1 MTKEKKKKPKRPIPK
16 TPRGFRDYMSYEGH
30 FRTEIIK
37 KISTIYEIYGFEF
50 LETSAVETVDSLGK
64 FLPDVDR
71 PNDGIFAWLDDDE
84 TWLALRYDHTAPLAR
99 FYSQY
104 RNDLPNAYRRYSY
117 GPVWRNEKPGPD
129 RFRQFYQID
138 ADTVGTPQIGADAEM
153 CMMVCDALELIGMDA
168 EDYKFKLNNRKILSG
183 IIQIAG
189 IKENQMHPV
198 DDTFFQNICRAID
211 KFDRLGLEGVRK
223 LLGSG
228 RRDESGDFTE
238 GLNLSTGQ
246 IDFFTELLS
255 SKGSRKEFLTNL
267 RNILKKSEIG
277 TQGLNELEEMVDIF
291 LASGYSEDKFSFDP
305 SVVRGL
311 GYYTGPVFE
320 VELNKKIIDKK
331 GNEHSFGSISGGG
344 RYDDLVKRFTGQN
357 VPATGVSIGV
367 DRLIAALQIEEKI
380 KQNTLGP
387 ILVTVMDK
395 ERYKDYQKIVNMLR
409 QGGLRAEIFLGNPKD
424 LGRQLK
430 YADQRKSPFAI
441 IQGSEEA
448 EKEIVQL
455 KDLNLGSKLSETI
468 SSNEE
473 WKAHPSQF
481 EVPLANLVSEIK
493 TLLEPKI

>member
-71 PNDGIFAWLDDDE
+71 PNDGIFAWLDDDD

-104 RNDLPNAYRRYSY
+104 RNDLPNPYRRYSY

-198 DDTFFQNICRAID
+198 DDTFFQNNGC
-211 KFDRLGLEGVRK
+211 
-223 LLGSG
+223 
-228 RRDESGDFTE
+228 TP
-238 GLNLSTGQ
+238 T
-246 IDFFTELLS
+246 
-255 SKGSRKEFLTNL
+255 
-267 RNILKKSEIG
+267 
-277 TQGLNELEEMVDIF
+277 
-291 LASGYSEDKFSFDP
+291 SF
-305 SVVRGL
+305 
-311 GYYTGPVFE
+311 
-320 VELNKKIIDKK
+320 I
-331 GNEHSFGSISGGG
+331 
-344 RYDDLVKRFTGQN
+344 
-357 VPATGVSIGV
+357 
-367 DRLIAALQIEEKI
+367 
-380 KQNTLGP
+380 
-387 ILVTVMDK
+387 
-395 ERYKDYQKIVNMLR
+395 
-409 QGGLRAEIFLGNPKD
+409 
-424 LGRQLK
+424 
-430 YADQRKSPFAI
+430 
-441 IQGSEEA
+441 
-448 EKEIVQL
+448 
-455 KDLNLGSKLSETI
+455 
-468 SSNEE
+468 
-473 WKAHPSQF
+473 
-481 EVPLANLVSEIK
+481 
-493 TLLEPKI
+493 

>member
-37 KISTIYEIYGFEF
+37 KISAIYEIYGFEF

-71 PNDGIFAWLDDDE
+71 PNDGIFAWLDDDD

-104 RNDLPNAYRRYSY
+104 RNDLPNPYRRYSY

-228 RRDESGDFTE
+228 RRDESGDFTD

-367 DRLIAALQIEEKI
+367 DRLIAALKIEEKI

>member
-1 MTKEKKKKPKRPIPK
+1 MTKEKKKKPKRPIAK

-104 RNDLPNAYRRYSY
+104 RNDLPNPYRRYSY

-189 IKENQMHPV
+189 INENQMHPV

-228 RRDESGDFTE
+228 RKDESGDFTD
-238 GLNLSTGQ
+238 GLNLSIGQ

-255 SKGSRKEFLTNL
+255 FKGSRREFLTNL

-277 TQGLNELEEMVDIF
+277 TQGLNELEEMIDIF

-468 SSNEE
+468 ISNEE

-481 EVPLANLVSEIK
+481 EVPLVNLVTEIK
-493 TLLEPKI
+493 ALLESKI

>member
-1 MTKEKKKKPKRPIPK
+1 MTKEKKKKPKRPIAK

-104 RNDLPNAYRRYSY
+104 RNDLPNPYRRYSY

-189 IKENQMHPV
+189 INENQMHPV

-228 RRDESGDFTE
+228 RKDESGDFTD
-238 GLNLSTGQ
+238 GLNLSIGQ

-255 SKGSRKEFLTNL
+255 FKGSRREFLTNL

-277 TQGLNELEEMVDIF
+277 TQGLNELEEMIDIF

-473 WKAHPSQF
+473 WKEHPSQF
-481 EVPLANLVSEIK
+481 EVPLANLICEIK
-493 TLLEPKI
+493 KLLEPKI

>member
-1 MTKEKKKKPKRPIPK
+1 MTKEKKKKPKRPIAK

-71 PNDGIFAWLDDDE
+71 PNDGIFAWLDDDD

-104 RNDLPNAYRRYSY
+104 RNDLPNPYRRYSY

-168 EDYKFKLNNRKILSG
+168 DDYKFKLNNRKILSG

-189 IKENQMHPV
+189 INENQMHPV

>member
-71 PNDGIFAWLDDDE
+71 PNDGIFAWLDDDD

-104 RNDLPNAYRRYSY
+104 RNDLPNPYRRYSY

-367 DRLIAALQIEEKI
+367 DRLIAALKIEEKI
-380 KQNTLGP
+380 KKNTLGP

-448 EKEIVQL
+448 EKKIVQL

-493 TLLEPKI
+493 TLLGPKI

>member
-1 MTKEKKKKPKRPIPK
+1 MTKEKKKKPKRPIAK

-71 PNDGIFAWLDDDE
+71 PNDGIFAWLDDDD

-104 RNDLPNAYRRYSY
+104 RNDLPNPYRRYSY

-320 VELNKKIIDKK
+320 VELNKKIIDNK